1 MKKIQTISLL
11 IIMALITITSC
22 NQIKDEKRILVR
34 GEGDSLFVVKIPDA
48 ACDKCQKV
56 IEGGL
61 LDEKGIKQSILNLKT
76 REVSV
81 VYDPQATSPEMITS
95 VITKLRPNMPCY
107 SGKELVR

>member
-1 MKKIQTISLL
+1 MKKIQNISLL
-11 IIMALITITSC
+11 IITALLTITSC
-22 NQIKDEKRILVR
+22 NQIKDEKRVLMQV
-34 GEGDSLFVVKIPDA
+34 EGDSLFVVKISDA

-76 REVSV
+76 KEVSV
-81 VYDPQATSPEMITS
+81 VYDPQVTSPEIIITT
-95 VITKLRPNMPCY
+95 ITKLRPNMPCY